1 MKTQQP
7 TILLLQLCNQQSHL
21 HISRASSQPT
31 LSRETHF
38 PLQTR
43 SRLSP
48 TIFAVEVDLHSPLLR
63 PEEGLRHLGDGQ
75 TLGVGSVQEVA
86 RARLLHD
93 LGTRVAAHVAEA
105 IVAEDDGA
113 VLDPR
118 VGDDELAT

>member
-1 MKTQQP
+1 MLTNTP
-7 TILLLQLCNQQSHL
+7 HT
-21 HISRASSQPT
+21 T
-31 LSRETHF
+31 
-38 PLQTR
+38 PLF
-43 SRLSP
+43 SP

-75 TLGVGSVQEVA
+75 TLGVGPVQEVA

-118 VGDDELAT
+118 VGDDELATWGGREKVSLRRHRQHQIRGTRPWMNCLYY